1 MSLSS
6 SIHDPVRVHPRP
18 PFSPLA
24 LTLPPTTRN
33 LYIHVPFCSR
43 RCSYCDFAIAVRRT
57 VPVENFID
65 SIALEFER
73 RAPALNIGKI
83 DTLYLGGG
91 TPSKLGP
98 DGIIGIIDRLKSLD
112 GFQLSDG
119 AEVTMEA
126 NPEDINE
133 QSAAAW
139 VKAGV
144 NRLSVGVQSFDPA
157 VLSWMHRSHSAASTA
172 EAINAA
178 KSAGITD
185 ISLDLIFALP
195 TELNRNGQRDLAL
208 ALALDPTHL
217 SLYGLTV
224 EPHTPLGKWTAR
236 GEVEEA
242 PEDSYADEFL
252 AAHTTMTADGF
263 DHYEV
268 SNFGR
273 PNRHSRHNSSYWQRV
288 PYLGLGPSAHSFDG
302 TERRWNE
309 REYEAWRDRAA
320 REDPIGGHE
329 RLDADN
335 EIAERVYLGLR
346 TTHGLELGA
355 ADTPTVESWIANDWA
370 TVAEG
375 RVRLSIEGWLRL
387 DSLAADLTSVRSR

>member
-1 MSLSS
+1 MPP
-6 SIHDPVRVHPRP
+6 SI
-18 PFSPLA
+18 
-24 LTLPPTTRN
+24 RN

-57 VPVENFID
+57 VPVHDFID
-65 SIALEFER
+65 AIATEFSL
-73 RAPALNIGKI
+73 RAPSLNVAKL

-91 TPSKLGP
+91 TPSKLGAE
-98 DGIIGIIDRLKSLD
+98 GIHGLIDRLKSLD
-112 GFQLSDG
+112 GFKLAEG
-119 AEVTMEA
+119 AEVTIEA

-133 QSAAAW
+133 RSAAAW
-139 VKAGV
+139 VAAGV
-144 NRLSVGVQSFDPA
+144 NRLSVGVQSFDPH
-157 VLSWMHRSHSAASTA
+157 VLQWMHRSHSAASTSTA
-172 EAINAA
+172 VKAA

-195 TELNRNGQRDLAL
+195 DELQRDWQRDLDLAL
-208 ALALDPTHL
+208 ALEPTHL

-242 PEDSYADEFL
+242 PEDRYADEFL
-252 AAHTTMTADGF
+252 AAHATMTAAGF

-273 PNRHSRHNSSYWQRV
+273 PDRHSRHNSSYWERV

-309 REYEAWRDRAA
+309 REYEAWHERTS
-320 REDPIGGHE
+320 REDPVGGAE
-329 RLDADN
+329 TLDADN
-335 EIAERVYLGLR
+335 EIAELVYLGLR
-346 TTHGLELGA
+346 TTNGLELCET
-355 ADTPTVESWIANDWA
+355 DTA
-370 TVAEG
+370 TVTSWVDSGWAVVSG
-375 RVRLSIEGWLRL
+375 NRVTLSIEGWLRL
-387 DSLAADLTSVRSR
+387 DSLAADLTSARSH